1 MPEEGRREAHVPAEH
16 PAQSQAPRVPPP
28 DAYQGRPADR
38 PVTPGQGPHP
48 AVGLIGRVRD
58 RATFEALRREGR
70 RVRRGPVT
78 VVFADTAP
86 EAGIRVAYGTPRRIG
101 TAVTRNRVR
110 RRLRSAVRELAAEGT
125 LSRPGA
131 YLVTVAP
138 DAVGLRYGELR
149 AWVGEAVGALAME
162 RS

>member
-1 MPEEGRREAHVPAEH
+1 MG
-16 PAQSQAPRVPPP
+16 
-28 DAYQGRPADR
+28 
-38 PVTPGQGPHP
+38 
-48 AVGLIGRVRD
+48 D

-78 VVFADTAP
+78 VVFTATAP

-125 LSRPGA
+125 LRRPGA
-131 YLVTVAP
+131 YLVTVTA
-138 DAVGLRYGELR
+138 DAVGLRYDELR
-149 AWVGEAVGALAME
+149 ARLGEAVGALAPE
-162 RS
+162 RP

>member
-1 MPEEGRREAHVPAEH
+1 M
-16 PAQSQAPRVPPP
+16 
-28 DAYQGRPADR
+28 
-38 PVTPGQGPHP
+38 
-48 AVGLIGRVRD
+48 
-58 RATFEALRREGR
+58 
-70 RVRRGPVT
+70 T
-78 VVFADTAP
+78 VVFAATAP